1 MLAAVL
7 LCAWSAPAR
16 AEWFAVSSD
25 HFVIYG
31 EGKESSMRRF
41 SEQLE
46 LFHNAMAQVSG
57 RKEQVPSPSNR
68 VTIFIVDSARQ
79 VQSLAGEDQK
89 RSALRGFYRSR
100 AGASI
105 AVVPRVTGGTE
116 DIFDPSMVVLL
127 HEYAHH
133 FLLSTNAYALPRWV
147 SEGAAEF
154 FASASFGRN
163 GSVQIGKPNKH
174 RSLELAYAKDVTA
187 LDLLDPE
194 SYEKRRARDKGYD
207 AFYGKSWALYHY
219 LNMGRVRDGQLGR
232 YLALMRAGKTS
243 RDAAIEAFG
252 DLKQLERELDAYL
265 KKPRL
270 LAYDFKPGQISA
282 GPISLRQLSAGEAAI
297 MPVMIRSRVGVTAEE
312 AKQVLVDA
320 RRIAA
325 PYKDD
330 AAVLTALAEAEFDA
344 GNDAEALAAAEA
356 ALKLAPNTV
365 NAHVQKGY
373 ALFRMAEAASN
384 PAAFRKARA
393 AWVAL
398 NRIENDHPLP
408 LIYFYR
414 SIRAQGDRPTP
425 LSIDGL
431 ARAAELAPYDL
442 GLRMTL
448 AMQLLEDGRQDLARL
463 HLQPVATNPHA
474 GGLARHAQRMIDRL
488 DREPDWRGQGTP
500 EPGRESEGE
509 NEPAG

>member
-1 MLAAVL
+1 
-7 LCAWSAPAR
+7 
-16 AEWFAVSSD
+16 
-25 HFVIYG
+25 
-31 EGKESSMRRF
+31 
-41 SEQLE
+41 
-46 LFHNAMAQVSG
+46 
-57 RKEQVPSPSNR
+57 
-68 VTIFIVDSARQ
+68 
-79 VQSLAGEDQK
+79 
-89 RSALRGFYRSR
+89 
-100 AGASI
+100 
-105 AVVPRVTGGTE
+105 
-116 DIFDPSMVVLL
+116 MVVLL

-174 RSLELAYAKDVTA
+174 RALELAYAKDVTA
-187 LDLLDPE
+187 IDLLDPE
-194 SYEKRRARDKGYD
+194 SYERRRARDKGYD
-207 AFYGKSWALYHY
+207 AFYGKSWTLFHY
-219 LNMGRVRDGQLGR
+219 LNMGRARDGQLDR
-232 YLALMRAGKTS
+232 YLALMRAGKSS
-243 RDAAIEAFG
+243 RDAAVEVFG
-252 DLKQLERELDAYL
+252 DLSQLEKELDAYL
-265 KKPRL
+265 KRPRL

-282 GPISLRQLSAGEAAI
+282 GQISLRRLSAGEAAI
-297 MPVMIRSRVGVTAEE
+297 MPVVIRSRNGVTPEE

-320 RRIAA
+320 RRIAGQF
-325 PYKDD
+325 KDD
-330 AAVLTALAEAEFDA
+330 PAVLAALAEAEFDA
-344 GNDAEALAAAEA
+344 GNDAEALAAADG
-356 ALKLAPNTV
+356 ALKRSPGLV

-373 ALFRMAEAASN
+373 ALFRMAEGGSD

-488 DREPDWRGQGTP
+488 DREPDWRGQAAGEAGP
-500 EPGRESEGE
+500 EDEGD
-509 NEPAG
+509 PAG